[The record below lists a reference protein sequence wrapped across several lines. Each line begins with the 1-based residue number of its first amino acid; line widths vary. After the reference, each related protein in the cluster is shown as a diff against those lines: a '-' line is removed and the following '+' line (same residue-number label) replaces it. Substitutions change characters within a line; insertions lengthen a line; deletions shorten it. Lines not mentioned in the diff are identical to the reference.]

1 MKELKTNITLK
12 NYQEL
17 WALETA
23 IRLVVSPV
31 NGAPLWNENIEKAIL
46 KFQRKLSLLEEKQD
60 ETFSFS
66 LNTEEKENFTY
77 AFNESKGLIKRYMS
91 SECNETFNKL
101 FVK

>member
-1 MKELKTNITLK
+1 MKQQLKTYVTLK

-17 WALETA
+17 GALETA

-31 NGAPLWNENIEKAIL
+31 NGVPLWNENIEKAIL
-46 KFQRKLSLLEEKQD
+46 NFQRKLSLLEEKQD

-101 FVK
+101 FA

>member
-1 MKELKTNITLK
+1 MKKLKTNIILK

-23 IRLVVSPV
+23 VRLVVSPK
-31 NGAPLWNENIEKAIL
+31 NGASLWNEHIEKAIL
-46 KFQRKLSLLEEKQD
+46 KFQRKLSLLEEQEN
-60 ETFSFS
+60 ETIIFS
-66 LNTEEKENFTY
+66 LNTEEKELLTY

-101 FVK
+101 FV